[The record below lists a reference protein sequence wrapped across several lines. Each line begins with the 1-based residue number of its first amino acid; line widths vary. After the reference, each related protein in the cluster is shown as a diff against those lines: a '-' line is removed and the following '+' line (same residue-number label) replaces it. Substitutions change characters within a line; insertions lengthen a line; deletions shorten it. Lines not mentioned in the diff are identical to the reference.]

1 MWWPKCFTA
10 REEARTHSAY
20 PGGMRRSSRLPLSS
34 DPNPLSRALARAR
47 AEGRGIADLTISNPT
62 ACGFH
67 YPETAIRAALGGPE
81 TMLHRPHP
89 RGSLA
94 AREAIA
100 RHHGHGAHPEDFLL
114 TASTSESYALLFKLL
129 CDPGD
134 QILVPTPSYPLFEW
148 LARMEGVEAMPV
160 PAWLHDRWD
169 LDFAALDSAAPR
181 ARALC
186 VVNPNNPTGQFLS
199 RREWGRLTEC
209 CAARNLALLVDEV
222 FADFPVEPETE
233 SLPTAFEDPNP
244 PCPVFILSG
253 LSKVALLPQVKLGW
267 IAARGPG
274 ASESLE
280 SLEFIADQYLSV
292 SASAQVAAPALLDL
306 APGLRAQALERIRQ
320 NLFALDAWITRHPA
334 CSRLPIGGGWTVL
347 LRRPALEDDESFA
360 VRLLDQEGVLVHP
373 GHFFDLPSDGFLAL
387 SLITPQDAFRLGLEG
402 LSRALGSR

>member
-1 MWWPKCFTA
+1 M
-10 REEARTHSAY
+10 REE
-20 PGGMRRSSRLPLSS
+20 
-34 DPNPLSRALARAR
+34 
-47 AEGRGIADLTISNPT
+47 GRPVLDLTVSNPT

-67 YPETAIRAALGGPE
+67 FPEAAIREALGGPE
-81 TMLHRPHP
+81 TMRHRPHP

-100 RHHGHGAHPEDFLL
+100 HHHGHGAHPADFLL

-148 LARMEGVEAMPV
+148 LARMEGVEAVPI

-186 VVNPNNPTGQFLS
+186 MVNPNNPTGQFLS
-199 RREWGRLTEC
+199 RREWRRLTDF

-222 FADFPVEPETE
+222 FADFPVEPEADHW
-233 SLPTAFEDPNP
+233 PTAFEDPNP

-274 ASESLE
+274 AMEALE
-280 SLEFIADQYLSV
+280 ALEFIADQYLSV
-292 SASAQVAAPALLDL
+292 SASAQVAAPALLGL
-306 APGLRAQALERIRQ
+306 APNLRAQALERIRQ
-320 NLFALDAWITRHPA
+320 NIFALDAWITRHPA
-334 CSRLPIGGGWTVL
+334 CSRLPVGGGWSAL
-347 LRRPALEDDESFA
+347 LRRPALEDDETFA
-360 VRLLDQEGVLVHP
+360 VHLLDQEGVLVHP
-373 GHFFDLPSDGFLAL
+373 GHFFDLPSEGFLSL
-387 SLITPQDAFRLGLEG
+387 SLITPHDTFRLGLEG